1 MKKLLLLLLTII
13 FSQAFGQLNEGET
26 VPSFFLPKYNGGSFY
41 MSKIVGAKARPN
53 MRSPIVLSFFQTTC
67 IPCKA
72 EIAEFEK
79 LDVEFPAIPI
89 YLIDLNEKKEL
100 VTEYIEKYDLK
111 LRMLLDKYGV
121 TGKKFGVVDENG
133 LAHLPNSFIIDA
145 DGVVVYHHSGFKPG
159 DEAIY
164 REKLTELN
172 DKHTAYLAKLEAEKA
187 AADAAVAGAAG
198 TGGSTG
204 GKTGAAVELV
214 VGATAPSFY
223 LPRFEGGSFYMSQT
237 VGPKAKPADKKP
249 VVISFFQTTCV
260 PCKAEISQFQILQ
273 EEFPGIDIYLVDLNE
288 DKELVGEYID
298 RFDLKLKMLL
308 DKYGAVGKKYNVVDA
323 RGLAHLPNSFII
335 DADGK
340 IKYHHQG
347 FKPGDEKKY
356 REVFV
361 ELTAE

>member
-1 MKKLLLLLLTII
+1 MKKLLLVISTII
-13 FSQAFGQLNEGET
+13 LSQAFGQLNEGET
-26 VPSFFLPKYNGGSFY
+26 VPSFFLPKYSGGSFY

-53 MRSPIVLSFFQTTC
+53 MRSPLVLSFFQTTC
-67 IPCKA
+67 VPCKA

-89 YLIDLNEKKEL
+89 YLIDLSEPKEL

-111 LRMLLDKYGV
+111 LRMLMDKYGV

-164 REKLTELN
+164 REKLTDLN
-172 DKHTAYLAKLEAEKA
+172 DKHTAYLLALEAEKV
-187 AADAAVAGAAG
+187 AADAAAASAAG
-198 TGGSTG
+198 VSSGGNSG
-204 GKTGAAVELV
+204 SAAKLA
-214 VGATAPSFY
+214 VGDKAPTFF
-223 LPRFEGGSFYMSQT
+223 LPRFDGDSFYMSRT
-237 VGPKAKPADKKP
+237 VGPKAKPEDKKP

-288 DKELVGEYID
+288 DKALVGEYID
-298 RFDLKLKMLL
+298 RFDLKLEMLM
-308 DKYGAVGKKYNVVDA
+308 DRYGSVGKKYEVVDA
-323 RGLAHLPNSFII
+323 RGLAHLPNSFIVG
-335 DADGK
+335 ADGL

-347 FKPGDEKKY
+347 FKPGDEEKY
-356 REVFV
+356 RAVFQ
-361 ELTAE
+361 ELAAE